1 MTPFGEHLRQL
12 RKQHGYTLE
21 QLAEAIG
28 VSTSYLSGLERG
40 KRGKPSWVTL
50 QRLVATFN
58 IIWDEAEDLYKLA
71 GLSKPIVKMDTRML
85 SAKHTHAANRLSRAW
100 RAFNEE
106 ELDTFLKMSDQA
118 EARTKWEHDKP

>member
-1 MTPFGEHLRQL
+1 MTPFGEHLRSL

-58 IIWDEAEDLYKLA
+58 IIWDDAENLYRLA
-71 GLSKPIVKMDTRML
+71 GLSRPLVKIDTTQL
-85 SAKHTHAANRLSRAW
+85 SAKHTYAANRMSRAW
-100 RAFNEE
+100 HAFNEE
-106 ELDTFLKMSDQA
+106 ELDTLLKISDLA
-118 EARTKWEHDKP
+118 ERRAKMEHDKS